1 MHTNGTTHVR
11 IPRVLTVALPADFTD
26 AAVDDIGPKLR
37 NETLG
42 GSWQEIRLDGRDVRY
57 LSPRALG
64 LLVSLSQLAAVR
76 EVRVVISG
84 ASPQLAAGLALGRLI
99 DRIQLDSSEASVV

>member
-11 IPRVLTVALPADFTD
+11 IPCVLKVALPADFTD
-26 AAVDDIGPKLR
+26 AAVDDLGPELR
-37 NETLG
+37 SEAVG
-42 GSWQEIRLDGRDVRY
+42 GSWQEIRLDGREVRY

-64 LLVSLSQLAAVR
+64 LLVSLSQLAAAR

-99 DRIQLDSSEASVV
+99 DRIQLDSSDARLV